1 MIFSVT
7 WMVMNWEGTGMSF
20 WGPETRTRMN
30 MCRSNNETT
39 ESKTII
45 CRTGSEQCLLHCG
58 VTNHIHQ
65 ANSSLPNISYSDKLS
80 HLLQLVTCELC
91 NVTRDLSLV
100 PASSALHTSYI
111 RLSVAKSKNDP
122 GGTAWFLSSEDAV
135 GQSCISLGGSRGRRC
150 PSQIAH
156 CLSGNKANWNL
167 VSRFL
172 NECMGC
178 QGVVQSWRAPS
189 RRRFWTQV
197 ISPAGLCVLMLS
209 PRITLTRG
217 MTNTTLLPG
226 ECHCNLAFM
235 VVLFNRDSKLSI
247 RMLNWALTVCVN
259 FG

>member
-1 MIFSVT
+1 MSHEWSWIGKVQECPS
-7 WMVMNWEGTGMSF
+7 EGQKQGLGWTCADLIM
-20 WGPETRTRMN
+20 
-30 MCRSNNETT
+30 
-39 ESKTII
+39 K
-45 CRTGSEQCLLHCG
+45 LLKAKLLFVGLEPSSACNI

-122 GGTAWFLSSEDAV
+122 GGTAWFLSSKNAV
-135 GQSCISLGGSRGRRC
+135 GQSCISLGGSRGWRC